1 MGSKK
6 AIQDFVGYL
15 SNEDCVY
22 SKFLTEISKIKIDRE
37 EIDDLETLINLV
49 EMHEEILKQTRR
61 ILTLKQQMLLLDNMA
76 IRAKTWIEESL

>member
-22 SKFLTEISKIKIDRE
+22 SIFLTEISKIKIDRE

-49 EMHEEILKQTRR
+49 EMHEEILNQTRR

-76 IRAKTWIEESL
+76 IRAKTCIEE